1 MRPPT
6 RPVARSTGGCFGP
19 RAGTPIQR
27 GAAPRTC
34 RRWCAIDPTGSW
46 CWTCW
51 TSLAAGGWSRRWWWP
66 MPAMGLGRAGPR
78 AGGARAGLGGP
89 GQGHHQRLSGGGGP
103 AGRPVPRAG
112 GRPRPRYRTKR
123 SSLAELV
130 TAAGP
135 AAVKT
140 VAWPEGTRGKL
151 RSRFVALGVGP
162 AGVKLRRAVAG
173 GELPV
178 RWLLAEWPPTSPSRS
193 STGWPACPRTPR
205 FRSWSGWPSCA
216 GASSTTTASSKTALV
231 LTTSRAPA
239 SVVGTTT

>member
-6 RPVARSTGGCFGP
+6 RRVARSTGGWFCP

-34 RRWCAIDPTGSW
+34 RRRWVIDPTGSW

-51 TSLAAGGWSRRWWWP
+51 TSLAAGGWPRRWWWP

-78 AGGARAGLGGP
+78 AGGARAGLRGP
-89 GQGHHQRLSGGGGP
+89 GQGHHQGLSGGGGP

-112 GRPRPRYRTKR
+112 ASSSPALPHSAVLAGRAGHGGRPGGGQDRR
-123 SSLAELV
+123 LAR
-130 TAAGP
+130 
-135 AAVKT
+135 
-140 VAWPEGTRGKL
+140 GTRGKL
-151 RSRFVALGVGP
+151 RWRFVALGVGP

-231 LTTSRAPA
+231 LTTSRAA
-239 SVVGTTT
+239 ALVVGTTT